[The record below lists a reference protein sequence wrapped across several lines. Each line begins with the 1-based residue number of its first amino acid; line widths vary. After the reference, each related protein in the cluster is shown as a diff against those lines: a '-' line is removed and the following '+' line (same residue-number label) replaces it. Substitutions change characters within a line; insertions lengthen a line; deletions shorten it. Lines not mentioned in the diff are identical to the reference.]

1 MTTEPTSKSQSAK
14 HPAVLKLMG
23 GAPFSQRMQQVY
35 DTLARRA
42 YELFESRG
50 RQDGQDLEDWFRAE
64 SELLN
69 QMPVEISEADDQVIV
84 RAEVPGLSDKDI
96 EVRVAPHRLII
107 TGKREQISSQKK
119 THSERGSDEVFR
131 MIDLSEEIDPDKV
144 RATLQDG
151 TLEVALPKADPAKKI
166 SAAVKAALRAQ
177 CRYGCCRFTGRSSES

>member
-1 MTTEPTSKSQSAK
+1 MTTEPTSKSQSGK

-69 QMPVEISEADDQVIV
+69 AMPVEITEADDQVIV

-107 TGKREQISSQKK
+107 TGKREQIRDHEMRK
-119 THSERGSDEVFR
+119 THSETSSCEVVR
-131 MIDLSEEIDPDKV
+131 MLDLSQEIDPDEV
-144 RATLQDG
+144 IATVQNG
-151 TLEVALPKADPAKKI
+151 TLEIVLPKVHPGKNIPD
-166 SAAVKAALRAQ
+166 AVKAA
-177 CRYGCCRFTGRSSES
+177 

>member
-69 QMPVEISEADDQVIV
+69 AMPVEITEADDQVIV

-107 TGKREQISSQKK
+107 TGNREQIRDQKK
-119 THSERGSDEVFR
+119 THRERSSDEIFR
-131 MIDLSEEIDPDKV
+131 MLDLSEEIDPDEV
-144 RATLQDG
+144 TATVQNG
-151 TLEVALPKADPAKKI
+151 TLEVVLPKAHPGKNIPD
-166 SAAVKAALRAQ
+166 AVKAA
-177 CRYGCCRFTGRSSES
+177 